1 MAMAILGLSTGA
13 FAQSEDGDFPDS
25 NGDIRTTLTL
35 FGINTG
41 QNVEPTFLP
50 LEEDRFGVMIEDI
63 LIVPE
68 TVTQPTV
75 YDIDVSGKIS
85 NNGKTPMLVMVF
97 IGNPAAVSAHPW
109 AHLVIKGF
117 VAPGENRNFDSMVTP
132 LWEPKMAKQIMNAY
146 GDDVKAYLAVF
157 SNEPV
162 TGNTMGLQMYTIL
175 GN

>member
-1 MAMAILGLSTGA
+1 M
-13 FAQSEDGDFPDS
+13 
-25 NGDIRTTLTL
+25 
-35 FGINTG
+35 
-41 QNVEPTFLP
+41 
-50 LEEDRFGVMIEDI
+50 
-63 LIVPE
+63 
-68 TVTQPTV
+68 
-75 YDIDVSGKIS
+75 
-85 NNGKTPMLVMVF
+85 
-97 IGNPAAVSAHPW
+97 
-109 AHLVIKGF
+109 IKGF